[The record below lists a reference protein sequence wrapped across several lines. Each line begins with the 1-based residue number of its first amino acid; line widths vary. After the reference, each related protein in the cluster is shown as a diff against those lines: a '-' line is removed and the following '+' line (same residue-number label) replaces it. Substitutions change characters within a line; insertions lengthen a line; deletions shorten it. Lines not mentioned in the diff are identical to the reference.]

1 MQERHTPK
9 RYFNPR
15 SPWGGDPP
23 AWWPAGASLQFQ
35 FTLPVGGATSLIV
48 SQFARRKIS
57 IHAPRGGSDGLAK
70 VPIKKQEDF
79 NPRSPWGERHDHR
92 PYPHGHRDFN
102 PRSPWGERRGS
113 CNISKIELLISIHAP
128 RGGSDSKRCWLC
140 DVDCGLFQSTLPV
153 GGATPP
159 AGKQKV
165 PMGDFNPRS
174 PWGERL
180 GVNSLI
186 RIELAFQS
194 TLPVVNRSPSRGQ

>member
-70 VPIKKQEDF
+70 VPIKKQE
-79 NPRSPWGERHDHR
+79 
-92 PYPHGHRDFN
+92 DFN